1 MWSAANFIFTTLY
14 NMIMMLT
21 IMSFFFLGFC
31 FLEMEKIKPVYAPKD
46 FFEVHII
53 IAETTYEQRTGFTQ
67 SWKVLEFH
75 FPWKF
80 LKLQGKSL
88 KSPWIFFDFGYSDL
102 ESVFLNF
109 F

>member
-1 MWSAANFIFTTLY
+1 MCATPLLITFNRRDLY
-14 NMIMMLT
+14 NIYGVNTFYGAWKKCEVQLILSLQHFTIIMIMMLT

-67 SWKVLEFH
+67 S
-75 FPWKF
+75 
-80 LKLQGKSL
+80 
-88 KSPWIFFDFGYSDL
+88 
-102 ESVFLNF
+102 
-109 F
+109 

>member
-1 MWSAANFIFTTLY
+1 MCATPLLITFNRRDLYNIYGVNTFYGAWKKCEVQLIIFIFTTLY

-67 SWKVLEFH
+67 S
-75 FPWKF
+75 
-80 LKLQGKSL
+80 
-88 KSPWIFFDFGYSDL
+88 
-102 ESVFLNF
+102 
-109 F
+109 